1 MLSALFL
8 FRYGDTWAP
17 WRRCGD
23 FAGVEKEEEM
33 MELRSNEGIN
43 RLSGYSDDNDGHTR
57 SLEAT
62 TTTRRTWGPHGI
74 RRPDIIFSLRSS
86 PDADNLTLRFIS
98 GDQTANKRILRWM
111 SSFKTIRIYCVLHNI
126 AKCLSSLPFVCI
138 EHVCLLINYVQSTHS

>member
-43 RLSGYSDDNDGHTR
+43 RLSGCSGDNDGCTR
-57 SLEAT
+57 SLKAT
-62 TTTRRTWGPHGI
+62 TTTGRTWGPHGDHK
-74 RRPDIIFSLRSS
+74 PGGVVSLRSS

-98 GDQTANKRILRWM
+98 GDQTTNKYILRWL
-111 SSFKTIRIYCVLHNI
+111 SSF
-126 AKCLSSLPFVCI
+126 
-138 EHVCLLINYVQSTHS
+138 

>member
-43 RLSGYSDDNDGHTR
+43 RLSGCSREDTGSTI

-62 TTTRRTWGPHGI
+62 TTTGRTWGPHGDHK
-74 RRPDIIFSLRSS
+74 PDATFTLRSS
-86 PDADNLTLRFIS
+86 PDADNLNLRFIS
-98 GDQTANKRILRWM
+98 GDETTNKWMLRWL
-111 SSFKTIRIYCVLHNI
+111 SSFIRYSLFQSQKHNKI
-126 AKCLSSLPFVCI
+126 DICLVF
-138 EHVCLLINYVQSTHS
+138 N